1 MNLEAVCFIPAKVE
15 IDEHHVSVY
24 ASKNDVGIKSRSSK
38 ALLHVVWYLQELT
51 EEFGENG
58 WKQLPDAISKR
69 YRFIPAKVEID
80 EHHVGVY
87 ASKNDGRILKADH
100 PKALLHGSLVSP
112 TIAASITA
120 AVLSGT
126 TAATAVS
133 TYAEVNQENLTS
145 TITVQGLGEGVDT
158 ELWLYQAV
166 SIDKERNNW
175 VVADWAKTYINEQD
189 YTIVDPQGLTKAA
202 EEQVAASTAKSNG
215 LTSVNFDN
223 MPIGVYVIRAAAA
236 NTTYNPM
243 VANTYD
249 NTQNYIAVK
258 DVAVTAKS
266 ATVDLTKKEIEGDN
280 FVGKGETVT
289 FEIETTFPYF
299 DDKAADKSFE
309 IYDMPEGMKIT
320 SVKSVTIGGAP
331 VEGKNFTES
340 EGTYT
345 INLTDQITDNNGN
358 AGKKVVVQ
366 YEAIVTSEDGYS
378 NTANSSGSTA
388 DSTVQGHTGDIILTK
403 YASDDNND
411 HLEDNA
417 KLAGA
422 KFEVYPVTVGE
433 DEIENV
439 GKTPLEFVMKEDG
452 IYTPALEEDKNKV
465 TEIETVEGGTVTIEG
480 LGNGK
485 YHFKET
491 VAPDGYTV
499 NEEGV
504 TVDVVKDE
512 KDTVA
517 YGNVIDTKLSS
528 LPSTGGIGTT
538 IFTIGGCVIM
548 VAAAGLYFSTRKKE
562 EN

>member
-1 MNLEAVCFIPAKVE
+1 MKAKKILAV
-15 IDEHHVSVY
+15 
-24 ASKNDVGIKSRSSK
+24 
-38 ALLHVVWYLQELT
+38 LM
-51 EEFGENG
+51 
-58 WKQLPDAISKR
+58 
-69 YRFIPAKVEID
+69 
-80 EHHVGVY
+80 
-87 ASKNDGRILKADH
+87 
-100 PKALLHGSLVSP
+100 
-112 TIAASITA
+112 TA

-133 TYAEVNQENLTS
+133 TYAAVDQQNLTS

-175 VVADWAKTYINEQD
+175 VVANWAKEFINEK
-189 YTIVDPQGLTKAA
+189 YEITNAEGLTKAA
-202 EEQVAASTAKSNG
+202 EAQETTYTAQSEGK
-215 LTSVNFDN
+215 TSVEFNN

-299 DDKAADKSFE
+299 DEKAADKSFE
-309 IYDMPEGMKIT
+309 IYDTPTGMKIT
-320 SVKSVTIGGAP
+320 SVESVTIGGVS
-331 VEGKNFTES
+331 VEGKSFTES
-340 EGTYT
+340 DGTYT
-345 INLTDQITDNNGN
+345 INLTDQIQENNKN
-358 AGKKVVVQ
+358 AGKKVVVK
-366 YEAIVTSEDGYS
+366 YKAIVTSEDGYS

-403 YASDDNND
+403 YATDNDND
-411 HLEDNA
+411 KLEDND

-433 DEIENV
+433 DGSENV
-439 GKTPLEFVMKEDG
+439 GETPLEFVMKEDG

-465 TEIETVEGGTVTIEG
+465 TEIETVEGGTVKIEG
-480 LGNGK
+480 LGDGK

-499 NEEGV
+499 NEDGE
-504 TVDVVKDE
+504 TVEVVKD
-512 KDTVA
+512 DQNTVA
-517 YGNVIDTKLSS
+517 YGKVFDTKLSS

>member
-1 MNLEAVCFIPAKVE
+1 MKAKKILAV
-15 IDEHHVSVY
+15 
-24 ASKNDVGIKSRSSK
+24 
-38 ALLHVVWYLQELT
+38 LM
-51 EEFGENG
+51 
-58 WKQLPDAISKR
+58 
-69 YRFIPAKVEID
+69 
-80 EHHVGVY
+80 
-87 ASKNDGRILKADH
+87 
-100 PKALLHGSLVSP
+100 
-112 TIAASITA
+112 TA

-175 VVADWAKTYINEQD
+175 VVADWAKKYINEQD
-189 YTIVDPQGLTKAA
+189 YTIVDPQGLTKVA
-202 EEQVAASTAKSNG
+202 EEQAAASTAKSNG

-223 MPIGVYVIRAAAA
+223 MSIGVYVIRAAAA

-299 DDKAADKSFE
+299 DEKAADKSFE
-309 IYDMPEGMKIT
+309 IYDTPTGMKIT
-320 SVKSVTIGGAP
+320 SVESVTIGGVS
-331 VEGKNFTES
+331 VEGKSFTES
-340 EGTYT
+340 DGTYT
-345 INLTDQITDNNGN
+345 INLTDQIQENNKN
-358 AGKKVVVQ
+358 AGKKVVVK
-366 YEAIVTSEDGYS
+366 YKAIVTSEDGYS

-403 YASDDNND
+403 YATDNDND
-411 HLEDNA
+411 KLEDND

-433 DEIENV
+433 DGSENV
-439 GKTPLEFVMKEDG
+439 GETPLEFVMKEDG
-452 IYTPALEEDKNKV
+452 IYTPALKEDKNKV
-465 TEIETVEGGTVTIEG
+465 TEIETVEGGTVKIEG
-480 LGNGK
+480 LGDGK
-485 YHFKET
+485 YHFDET

-504 TVDVVKDE
+504 TVEVSKDE

>member
-1 MNLEAVCFIPAKVE
+1 MKAKKLLAV
-15 IDEHHVSVY
+15 
-24 ASKNDVGIKSRSSK
+24 
-38 ALLHVVWYLQELT
+38 LM
-51 EEFGENG
+51 
-58 WKQLPDAISKR
+58 
-69 YRFIPAKVEID
+69 
-80 EHHVGVY
+80 
-87 ASKNDGRILKADH
+87 
-100 PKALLHGSLVSP
+100 
-112 TIAASITA
+112 TA

-202 EEQVAASTAKSNG
+202 EEQAAASTAKSNG

-299 DDKAADKSFE
+299 DDKATDKLFE
-309 IYDMPEGMKIT
+309 IYDTPEGMKIT
-320 SVKSVTIGGAP
+320 SVESVTIGGVS
-331 VEGKNFTES
+331 VEGKNFEEN
-340 EGTYT
+340 EGKYT
-345 INLTDQITDNNGN
+345 IDLTDQIGSNNEN
-358 AGKKVVVQ
+358 AGKKVVVK
-366 YEAIVTSEDGYS
+366 YKAIVTSEDGYS
-378 NTANSSGSTA
+378 NTANSSGSFA
-388 DSTVQGHTGDIILTK
+388 DSIVQGHTGDIILTK
-403 YASDDNND
+403 YASDDNNNT
-411 HLEDNA
+411 LEDNA

-433 DEIENV
+433 DGRETVGEN
-439 GKTPLEFVMKEDG
+439 PLEFVMKEDG
-452 IYTPALEEDKNKV
+452 IYTPALKEDKNKV
-465 TEIETVEGGTVTIEG
+465 TEIETVEGGTVKIEG
-480 LGNGK
+480 LGDGK
-485 YHFKET
+485 YHFDET

-504 TVDVVKDE
+504 TVEVSKDE

>member
-1 MNLEAVCFIPAKVE
+1 MKAKKLLAV
-15 IDEHHVSVY
+15 
-24 ASKNDVGIKSRSSK
+24 
-38 ALLHVVWYLQELT
+38 LM
-51 EEFGENG
+51 
-58 WKQLPDAISKR
+58 
-69 YRFIPAKVEID
+69 
-80 EHHVGVY
+80 
-87 ASKNDGRILKADH
+87 
-100 PKALLHGSLVSP
+100 
-112 TIAASITA
+112 TA

-309 IYDMPEGMKIT
+309 IHDTPEGMKIT

-388 DSTVQGHTGDIILTK
+388 DSTVKGYTGDIILTK

-433 DEIENV
+433 DEIDNV

-504 TVDVVKDE
+504 TVEVVKDE

>member
-1 MNLEAVCFIPAKVE
+1 MKAKKILAV
-15 IDEHHVSVY
+15 
-24 ASKNDVGIKSRSSK
+24 
-38 ALLHVVWYLQELT
+38 LM
-51 EEFGENG
+51 
-58 WKQLPDAISKR
+58 
-69 YRFIPAKVEID
+69 
-80 EHHVGVY
+80 
-87 ASKNDGRILKADH
+87 
-100 PKALLHGSLVSP
+100 
-112 TIAASITA
+112 TA

-133 TYAEVNQENLTS
+133 TYAAVDQQNLTS

-236 NTTYNPM
+236 KTTYNPM

-249 NTQNYIAVK
+249 NTQTYISVK
-258 DVAVTAKS
+258 DAAVTAKS

-309 IYDMPEGMKIT
+309 IHDTPEGMKIT

-388 DSTVQGHTGDIILTK
+388 DSTVKGYTGDIILTK

-504 TVDVVKDE
+504 TVEVVKDE

>member
-1 MNLEAVCFIPAKVE
+1 MKAKKLLAV
-15 IDEHHVSVY
+15 
-24 ASKNDVGIKSRSSK
+24 
-38 ALLHVVWYLQELT
+38 LM
-51 EEFGENG
+51 
-58 WKQLPDAISKR
+58 
-69 YRFIPAKVEID
+69 
-80 EHHVGVY
+80 
-87 ASKNDGRILKADH
+87 
-100 PKALLHGSLVSP
+100 
-112 TIAASITA
+112 TA

-202 EEQVAASTAKSNG
+202 EEQVAASTAKSNS

-309 IYDMPEGMKIT
+309 IHDTPEGMKIT

-340 EGTYT
+340 DGTYT

-433 DEIENV
+433 DEIDNV

-504 TVDVVKDE
+504 TVEVVKDE

>member
-1 MNLEAVCFIPAKVE
+1 MKAKKLLAV
-15 IDEHHVSVY
+15 
-24 ASKNDVGIKSRSSK
+24 
-38 ALLHVVWYLQELT
+38 LM
-51 EEFGENG
+51 
-58 WKQLPDAISKR
+58 
-69 YRFIPAKVEID
+69 
-80 EHHVGVY
+80 
-87 ASKNDGRILKADH
+87 
-100 PKALLHGSLVSP
+100 
-112 TIAASITA
+112 TA

-133 TYAEVNQENLTS
+133 TYAAVDQQNLTS

-309 IYDMPEGMKIT
+309 IHDTPEGMKIT

-433 DEIENV
+433 DEIDNV

-504 TVDVVKDE
+504 TVEVVKDE

>member
-1 MNLEAVCFIPAKVE
+1 MKAKKILAV
-15 IDEHHVSVY
+15 
-24 ASKNDVGIKSRSSK
+24 
-38 ALLHVVWYLQELT
+38 LM
-51 EEFGENG
+51 
-58 WKQLPDAISKR
+58 
-69 YRFIPAKVEID
+69 
-80 EHHVGVY
+80 
-87 ASKNDGRILKADH
+87 
-100 PKALLHGSLVSP
+100 
-112 TIAASITA
+112 TA

-133 TYAEVNQENLTS
+133 TYAAVDQQNLTS

-309 IYDMPEGMKIT
+309 IHDTPEGMKIT

-433 DEIENV
+433 DEIDNV

-504 TVDVVKDE
+504 TVEVVKDE